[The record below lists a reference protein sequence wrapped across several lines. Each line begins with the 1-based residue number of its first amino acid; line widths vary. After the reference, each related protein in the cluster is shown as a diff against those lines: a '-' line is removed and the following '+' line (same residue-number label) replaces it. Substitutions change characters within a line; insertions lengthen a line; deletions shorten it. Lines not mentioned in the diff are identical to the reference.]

1 MYRTHCVLRGK
12 CIPNRKDVQTHRRGA
27 NERIKTCVWTVVANS
42 TPMLHILMKKGT
54 HWMTSGSIASHVII
68 VVIKFYFRGKSNVS
82 CFTEKQLIYFSFFNY
97 RANILPVFVI
107 LDRAL
112 NLYSFCLAVCNFT
125 GFCLRVKLTVLHLMV
140 FSVGDGKG
148 TRTRQAPE
156 VS

>member
-12 CIPNRKDVQTHRRGA
+12 CIPNCKDVQTHRRGP

-68 VVIKFYFRGKSNVS
+68 KFYFRGKSSVS

-97 RANILPVFVI
+97 RENI
-107 LDRAL
+107 
-112 NLYSFCLAVCNFT
+112 YSFCLAVCNFT

-140 FSVGDGKG
+140 SLVGDGKG